1 MQSLRSIALF
11 AELPADRL
19 AAWEKRCRWHHTT
32 PGELL
37 ITHRDPSRDV
47 YFLTA
52 GRVRAVIFSAAGKAV
67 AFRELGPGDM
77 FGELAA
83 IDGRSRSA
91 GIEALAAGTMAS
103 MEAAVFRQLLEAEPT
118 VAQKLTV
125 HLVGMV
131 RTLTDRIYEFSTL
144 AVSNRIHAELLRLA
158 RGGGRKDGT
167 ALLSPAPRQA
177 DIAERISTH
186 REAVAREFSRLASIG
201 VIERKGSAL
210 LIADVDRLG
219 RMVSEASGE

>member
-1 MQSLRSIALF
+1 MQSLRSIALL
-11 AELPADRL
+11 AGLPDDRI
-19 AAWEKRCRWHHTT
+19 AALDKRCRWQHSAA
-32 PGELL
+32 GQLL
-37 ITHRDPSRDV
+37 INHRDPSTDV
-47 YFLTA
+47 FFLTA
-52 GRVRAVIFSAAGKAV
+52 GRVRAVIYSAAGKAV
-67 AFRELGPGDM
+67 AFRELGTGDM

-91 GIEALAAGTMAS
+91 SIEAVEACTMAS
-103 MEAAVFRQLLEAEPT
+103 LDASAFRQLLQAEPA
-118 VAQKLTV
+118 VAGRLTV

-131 RTLTDRIYEFSTL
+131 RVLTDRIYEFSTL

-158 RGGGRKDGT
+158 RDVDRKNGT

-186 REAVAREFSRLASIG
+186 REAVAREFSRLHELGI
-201 VIERKGSAL
+201 VQRKGSAL
-210 LIADVDRLG
+210 QISDVNRLA